1 MQSKESGGTN
11 PASVHLRG
19 EVSCGKVVHN
29 HGPLCDSCPT
39 CTTKGSFEISRR
51 ATDIGREIAAVAY
64 RGDLLD
70 DVVRIEISMV

>member
-1 MQSKESGGTN
+1 MQSRKSRGTN
-11 PASVHLRG
+11 SASAHLRG

-51 ATDIGREIAAVAY
+51 ATDIAVVAY